1 MNQKVCRGNTPRNA
15 QKEKDLTK
23 RVKSIIIMTKEH
35 RRRLLPLISRNN
47 RLAFWG
53 QAVIS
58 FFALFLVDAD
68 EQRYKRNDDHSES
81 E

>member
-1 MNQKVCRGNTPRNA
+1 MIV
-15 QKEKDLTK
+15 
-23 RVKSIIIMTKEH
+23 TKEH

>member
-1 MNQKVCRGNTPRNA
+1 MKKAPPRGVVLSI
-15 QKEKDLTK
+15 QFWVLTFSDPGAMI
-23 RVKSIIIMTKEH
+23 VTKEH